1 MRTYLMIAALMFST
15 AIFSQ
20 SYKVV
25 KGESKVVV
33 QGTSTVHDWESN
45 MEHFSLSF
53 IVADKTMN
61 NVSFKGSVKSIKSGK
76 KSMDSNTY
84 EAMKAYQHSHI
95 TFTGSGFKISDG
107 KITGTGK
114 LTIAGVTKSIPIDL
128 NLESWSAGSYN
139 ITGKVTFKMSTF
151 GIDPPTAVFGTIK
164 TGDDV
169 TIAFNFVVKS

>member
-1 MRTYLMIAALMFST
+1 MRRYLMIGALLLST
-15 AIFSQ
+15 AVFSQ

-33 QGTSTVHDWESN
+33 QGTSTVHDWESE
-45 MEHFSLSF
+45 MESFSLSF
-53 IVADKTMN
+53 YVSDKTMN

-84 EAMKAYQHSHI
+84 EAMKADKFPNI

-107 KITGTGK
+107 KISGTGK
-114 LTIAGVTKSIPIDL
+114 LTIAGVTKSVPISL
-128 NLESWSAGSYN
+128 NLESWNAGTYN
-139 ITGKVTFKMSTF
+139 ITGQVKFKMSTY

-164 TGDDV
+164 TGDDL
-169 TIAFNFVVKS
+169 TIVFNFVVKS